1 MRRLL
6 SAPLSYLFLG
16 EALVLVA
23 LGIAGWQLL
32 ERPRVSPAA
41 QAAAL
46 PQAPGAQPD
55 PVETLE
61 PAPLPT
67 VPLSRPRPSVT
78 AKTGAA
84 TTPSFTD
91 PAYWTGRLGHLNS
104 DQADLQQMQ
113 WNVIQAVEAAAERYL
128 REVVLTAVERAQRS
142 HPLPTPQPAASESAD
157 RISSDRVG

>member
-6 SAPLSYLFLG
+6 SAPLTYLVLG

-32 ERPRVSPAA
+32 PHPRVPSTAQAGTQPAA
-41 QAAAL
+41 
-46 PQAPGAQPD
+46 PEAQPD
-55 PVETLE
+55 PVETIE

-67 VPLSRPRPSVT
+67 VPVSRPHPSPT
-78 AKTGAA
+78 AGAGSA

-104 DQADLQQMQ
+104 DQAQLQQMQ
-113 WNVIQAVEAAAERYL
+113 WNVIQAVEAAAEGYL
-128 REVVLTAVERAQRS
+128 RDVVLTAVARAQRS
-142 HPLPTPQPAASESAD
+142 HPVPSPQPAASEKAE
-157 RISSDRVG
+157 RISSESVG